1 MAPRK
6 ARWRDN
12 PDYFMVRGRCE
23 QLILQYLDW
32 MDDNDGTIDETIDLC
47 GDLGEALIDLGEIMG
62 ITVHIYG
69 EDVAVGGNKP

>member
-6 ARWRDN
+6 SRWRDN

-23 QLILQYLDW
+23 ELILQYLDW
-32 MDDNDGTIDETIDLC
+32 MDDNGTIDETIDLC

-69 EDVAVGGNKP
+69 DDVVVGGNKP